1 MLDQPGEFACVNL
14 NGGQAEF
21 RYIPVNDADASNEN
35 PILSN
40 LEVIWNINRA
50 TNINVKGIKF
60 EHSSSGGKDGYNWG
74 PQSAVRI
81 LNTHDITFDNCQFS
95 HIGKSSIK
103 SMRRHVNVELKSY
116 TFCSGMT
123 GIFARFSSKVSIERS
138 TFFDIGFNGI
148 HTMYQEGDD
157 PVEDWVITN
166 NVFDGCGT
174 SQVISYDILCE
185 NDNYFIL
192 QCLVLATR
200 SHVDWRLQEHNSC
213 S

>member
-1 MLDQPGEFACVNL
+1 MEKAFWMEVPCIQQVSFLLNFLSKEHYKSIFYSFAMLDQPGEFACVNL
-14 NGGQAEF
+14 DGGQAEF

-95 HIGKSSIK
+95 HIGKSSFK
-103 SMRRHVNVELKSY
+103 SLR
-116 TFCSGMT
+116 T
-123 GIFARFSSKVSIERS
+123 
-138 TFFDIGFNGI
+138 
-148 HTMYQEGDD
+148 
-157 PVEDWVITN
+157 
-166 NVFDGCGT
+166 
-174 SQVISYDILCE
+174 
-185 NDNYFIL
+185 
-192 QCLVLATR
+192 
-200 SHVDWRLQEHNSC
+200 
-213 S
+213 